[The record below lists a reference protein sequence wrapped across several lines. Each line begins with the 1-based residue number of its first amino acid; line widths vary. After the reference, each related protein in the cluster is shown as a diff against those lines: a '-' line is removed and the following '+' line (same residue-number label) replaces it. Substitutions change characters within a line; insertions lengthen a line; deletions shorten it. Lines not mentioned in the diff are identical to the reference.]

1 MSGPPFLYRVSANVF
16 FPKIRSRYHLP
27 LSFDS
32 SIPLKALPLK
42 LLISPIPGTYTGEAL
57 CCVFH
62 IRSLPPDSGRYRPCS
77 GCISFPDRSAALQVN
92 VLRRADPLTLSAGNT
107 GIRHIK
113 FLCMDA
119 YRIKQIVHD
128 SADQPVRNR
137 NNRLCKFL
145 SAPDHGRRLRD
156 PLLRLFNDFACR
168 FPVGVA
174 NMAI

>member
-1 MSGPPFLYRVSANVF
+1 MVERDSECLTYFPSGVSCRLTQAISSKLRSGRLSSSFWKGSFSAIHRMRASLPLSGVGECF

-77 GCISFPDRSAALQVN
+77 GCISFPRPVCRSPGERSASGRPAHTF
-92 VLRRADPLTLSAGNT
+92 RRKY
-107 GIRHIK
+107 RHPSHKIS
-113 FLCMDA
+113 L
-119 YRIKQIVHD
+119 
-128 SADQPVRNR
+128 
-137 NNRLCKFL
+137 
-145 SAPDHGRRLRD
+145 HGRIPDKTGRS
-156 PLLRLFNDFACR
+156 R
-168 FPVGVA
+168 FR
-174 NMAI
+174 